1 VSLRSAG
8 YGLACAFFSLM
19 LGSGAAISQNWP
31 TKPIRM
37 IVPFPPGGGT
47 DLVGR
52 SVANRLAEAV
62 GHSVVVDN
70 RGGAGGTIGSEIVAK
85 ATPDGYTFGIATS
98 STHPVAGLVQKIPYD
113 AVNSF
118 SPVTLVGI
126 TPYVIVVSPGL
137 APNTLADFIGYLKA
151 NPGKVNVAHVGT
163 TTLGY
168 LITEAFKMQTA
179 TDMLAVPFKGSS
191 QVYPDLISNR
201 VQVFFDNPVASAPLV
216 KAGRLKAIAV
226 SLPTPLL
233 PGTPTMEQAGLKGFN
248 HGFWYGVVAP
258 AGTPRAIVERVQRD
272 VAQGVNSPA
281 GKSELNA
288 IAVDPVGSTPDQF
301 AATIRRDI
309 EQWGKVARALG
320 LKPE

>member
-1 VSLRSAG
+1 MSARQACLRALALICVALASL
-8 YGLACAFFSLM
+8 
-19 LGSGAAISQNWP
+19 AAAADSWP

-37 IVPFPPGGGT
+37 IVPFPAGGGT

-52 SVANRLAEAV
+52 TTAARLAEAV
-62 GHSVVVDN
+62 GQSVVVDN
-70 RGGAGGTIGSEIVAK
+70 RGGAGGTIGSDIVAK

-113 AVNSF
+113 ALTSF
-118 SPVTLVGI
+118 TPVTLIGI
-126 TPYVIVVSPGL
+126 TPYVIVASPAL
-137 APNTLADFIGYLKA
+137 PASTLAEFIAHLKA
-151 NPGKVNVAHVGT
+151 NPGKVTVAHECT

-179 TDMLAVPFKGSS
+179 TDMLAVPFKGSA
-191 QVYPDLISNR
+191 QVYPDLIGNR

-226 SLPTPLL
+226 SLPTPLM
-233 PGTPTMEQAGLKGFN
+233 PGTPTMEEAGLKGFR

-258 AGTPRAIVERVQRD
+258 AGTPLPIVERVQRE
-272 VAQGVNSPA
+272 VARAFNSPA
-281 GKSELNA
+281 GRSELQSL
-288 IAVDPVGSTPDQF
+288 AVEPVGSTPGEF
-301 AATIRRDI
+301 AATIKRDI
-309 EQWGKVARALG
+309 EVWGKVARTLG